1 MEYTANTTTNVR
13 NINKHAVIDL
23 IRFTSG
29 GITRVE
35 LAREI
40 GLTRAAVT
48 SIVNDLQNA
57 NIVIEAGSPSRGGRS
72 IILEINPEGG
82 KVVGIDMGA
91 THVKLILSDFSAQ
104 VLAEV
109 DQPLDIS
116 HPPEICLG
124 QVTRYYQQLL
134 EGYETKQAEIAA
146 VGLGVPGPIVSGAG
160 MVSFPPIM
168 PGWNNY
174 PIQDHLQEIWK
185 CPVLLGND
193 AEFGALGEWA
203 YGAGRGQENLA
214 YIKVGKG
221 IGAGL
226 LLNGKVYRGTTGSA
240 GEIGHIT
247 IEKNGPICTC
257 GNRGC
262 LEAVAGGEAIA
273 RGAIEAVKAGRK
285 TILSDYVLMEKITV
299 RDVVS
304 AARKGDLLSQQIIQE
319 AGFYIGTAL
328 ASMVNLFN
336 PGMIVIGGEV
346 AQSGDL
352 LLEPI
357 RQTVR
362 ARSLKG
368 ASRAVQM
375 TAAYLG
381 NRSTGMGAVVQ
392 ALSMELHRLADA

>member
-1 MEYTANTTTNVR
+1 
-13 NINKHAVIDL
+13 
-23 IRFTSG
+23 
-29 GITRVE
+29 
-35 LAREI
+35 
-40 GLTRAAVT
+40 
-48 SIVNDLQNA
+48 
-57 NIVIEAGSPSRGGRS
+57 
-72 IILEINPEGG
+72 
-82 KVVGIDMGA
+82 MGA

-116 HPPEICLG
+116 QPPEICLG